1 MKFKEHLSIFIRGLR
16 QYHAYAP
23 KYFVS
28 HSLGDI
34 VRAVTPYVPVYFSAR
49 LIDAL
54 ASGEP
59 AARLIMYVALTVGLT
74 FILHL
79 ISGYLSSVDAKTDYN
94 CYRQEQWAYSEK
106 AMSMAY
112 ESIEDRDIYHL
123 KHQIEAESQT
133 GYNIYQLRHSFSNM
147 IGALTRIIASASMSF
162 SFFTLASV
170 PLGMKLV
177 TVAVTAVTVVCNVLT
192 TSMQMKERCKFFRNN
207 VFINVYLDKFCDYIG
222 NYSAGKDIRLYG
234 MGDMLAEKRA
244 ETESGFYRSSIR
256 LSYKLALIALPG
268 QILNTVL
275 QFVLYAV
282 LIYGAL
288 KGDVTVG
295 SIAKYVSCVTMLL
308 GAVTTLIVGINTTLE
323 NNLHLKQYF
332 SYFDIP
338 NNMYKGTLTV
348 EKRDDREYYVEFCNV
363 SFKYPNTDTYALRNV
378 NIKFKVGEKLAVV
391 GVNGSGKSTFI
402 KLMCRL
408 YDPTEGEILLNGVDI
423 RKYDYDEYMSI
434 FSVVFQ
440 DFKLFSFPL
449 GQNVAASLD
458 YDKERVVTC
467 LTQAGFSSRLREMH
481 MGTKTC
487 LYKDFDNNGVEIS
500 GGEAQKIALARALYK
515 DAPFFVLDEPT
526 ASLDPISEYEV
537 YSKFNEITG
546 DRTAVYIS
554 HRLASCRF
562 CDNIAVFD
570 NGSVIQFGT
579 HDSLLE
585 DESGK
590 YYELWHAQAQYYT

>member
-34 VRAVTPYVPVYFSAR
+34 VRAVTPYVAVYFSAR

-54 ASGEP
+54 ASEEP

-123 KHQIEAESQT
+123 KHQIEAKSQT

-162 SFFTLASV
+162 SFFTLTSV
-170 PLGMKLV
+170 PLGMKLAA
-177 TVAVTAVTVVCNVLT
+177 VAVTAVTVVCNVLT
-192 TSMQMKERCKFFRNN
+192 TSKQMKERCEFFRNN
-207 VFINVYLDKFCDYIG
+207 VFMNVYLDKFSDYIG
-222 NYSAGKDIRLYG
+222 NYGAGKDIRLYG
-234 MGDMLAEKRA
+234 MEDMLAEKRA
-244 ETESGFYRSSIR
+244 ETESSFYRRSIHVDNR
-256 LSYKLALIALPG
+256 LALMSLPG
-268 QILNTVL
+268 QLLNTVL

-288 KGDVTVG
+288 KGDVSVG

-332 SYFDIP
+332 LYFDIP
-338 NNMYKGTLTV
+338 NNMYKGSLTV

-408 YDPTEGEILLNGVDI
+408 YDPTEGVILLNGVDI

-440 DFKLFSFPL
+440 DFRLFSFPL

-467 LTQAGFSSRLREMH
+467 LTQAGFGDRLGEMT
-481 MGTKTC
+481 MGTQTC

-562 CDNIAVFD
+562 CDRIAVFD
-570 NGSVIQFGT
+570 NGSVIQYGT

>member
-1 MKFKEHLSIFIRGLR
+1 MKKLILTLAVLFCAISASAQDGWTVGGRIGSGF
-16 QYHAYAP
+16 QAVTSYHG
-23 KYFVS
+23 
-28 HSLGDI
+28 LGD
-34 VRAVTPYVPVYFSAR
+34 VAGKPFYLEAR
-49 LIDAL
+49 FGMSWCNAGATVMADFTAL
-54 ASGEP
+54 A
-59 AARLIMYVALTVGLT
+59 A
-74 FILHL
+74 
-79 ISGYLSSVDAKTDYN
+79 
-94 CYRQEQWAYSEK
+94 W
-106 AMSMAY
+106 
-112 ESIEDRDIYHL
+112 
-123 KHQIEAESQT
+123 
-133 GYNIYQLRHSFSNM
+133 
-147 IGALTRIIASASMSF
+147 
-162 SFFTLASV
+162 
-170 PLGMKLV
+170 
-177 TVAVTAVTVVCNVLT
+177 
-192 TSMQMKERCKFFRNN
+192 RCFEF
-207 VFINVYLDKFCDYIG
+207 G

-268 QILNTVL
+268 QLLNTVL

-408 YDPTEGEILLNGVDI
+408 YDPTEGVILLNGVDI
-423 RKYDYDEYMSI
+423 RKYDYDEYMSL

-467 LTQAGFSSRLREMH
+467 LTQAGFSSRLGEMP
-481 MGTKTC
+481 MGTETC
-487 LYKDFDNNGVEIS
+487 LYKDYDNNGVEIS

-546 DRTAVYIS
+546 GRTAVYIS

-579 HDSLLE
+579 HDSLLA

>member
-162 SFFTLASV
+162 SFFTLTSV
-170 PLGMKLV
+170 LLGMKLAA
-177 TVAVTAVTVVCNVLT
+177 VAVTAVTVVCNVLT
-192 TSMQMKERCKFFRNN
+192 TSKQMKERCKFFRNN
-207 VFINVYLDKFCDYIG
+207 VFMNVYLDKFSDYIG
-222 NYSAGKDIRLYG
+222 NYGAGKDIRLYG
-234 MGDMLAEKRA
+234 MEDMLAEKRA
-244 ETESGFYRSSIR
+244 ETESSFYRRSIHVDNR
-256 LSYKLALIALPG
+256 LALMSLPG
-268 QILNTVL
+268 QLLNTVL

-288 KGDVTVG
+288 KGDVSVG

-338 NNMYKGTLTV
+338 NNMYKGSLTV

-408 YDPTEGEILLNGVDI
+408 YDPTEGVILLNGVDI

-440 DFKLFSFPL
+440 DFRLFSFPL

-467 LTQAGFSSRLREMH
+467 LTQAGLGDRLGEMP
-481 MGTKTC
+481 MGTQTC

-562 CDNIAVFD
+562 CDRIAVFD
-570 NGSVIQFGT
+570 NGSVIQYGT

>member
-133 GYNIYQLRHSFSNM
+133 GYNLYQIRHSFSNM
-147 IGALTRIIASASMSF
+147 IGAVTRIIASASMSF
-162 SFFTLASV
+162 SFFTLTSV
-170 PLGMKLV
+170 PLGMKLAA
-177 TVAVTAVTVVCNVLT
+177 VAVTAVTVVCNVLT
-192 TSMQMKERCKFFRNN
+192 TSKQMKERCKFFRNN
-207 VFINVYLDKFCDYIG
+207 VFMNVYLDKFSDYIG
-222 NYSAGKDIRLYG
+222 NYGAGKDIRLYG
-234 MGDMLAEKRA
+234 MEDMLAEKRA
-244 ETESGFYRSSIR
+244 ETESSFYRRSIHVDNR
-256 LSYKLALIALPG
+256 LALMSLPG
-268 QILNTVL
+268 QLLNTVL

-338 NNMYKGTLTV
+338 NNMYKGSLTV

-408 YDPTEGEILLNGVDI
+408 YDPTEGVILLNGVDI
-423 RKYDYDEYMSI
+423 RKYDYDEYMSL

-467 LTQAGFSSRLREMH
+467 LTQAGFGDRLGEMP
-481 MGTKTC
+481 MGTQTC

-562 CDNIAVFD
+562 CDRIAVFD
-570 NGSVIQFGT
+570 NGSVIQYGT

>member
-162 SFFTLASV
+162 SFFTLTSV
-170 PLGMKLV
+170 PLGMKLAA
-177 TVAVTAVTVVCNVLT
+177 VAVTAVTVVCNVLT
-192 TSMQMKERCKFFRNN
+192 TSKQMKERCKFFRNN
-207 VFINVYLDKFCDYIG
+207 VFMNVYLDKFSDYIG
-222 NYSAGKDIRLYG
+222 NYGAGKDIRLYG
-234 MGDMLAEKRA
+234 MEDMLAEKRA
-244 ETESGFYRSSIR
+244 ETESSFYRRSIHVDNR
-256 LSYKLALIALPG
+256 LALMSLPG
-268 QILNTVL
+268 QLLNTVL

-288 KGDVTVG
+288 KGDVSVG

-338 NNMYKGTLTV
+338 NNMYKGSLTV

-408 YDPTEGEILLNGVDI
+408 YDPTEGVILLNGVDI

-440 DFKLFSFPL
+440 DFRLFSFPL

-467 LTQAGFSSRLREMH
+467 LTQAGFGDRLGEMP
-481 MGTKTC
+481 MGTQTC

-562 CDNIAVFD
+562 CDRIAVFD
-570 NGSVIQFGT
+570 NGSVIQYGT

>member
-162 SFFTLASV
+162 SFFTLTSV
-170 PLGMKLV
+170 PLGMKLAA
-177 TVAVTAVTVVCNVLT
+177 VAVTAVTVVCNVLT
-192 TSMQMKERCKFFRNN
+192 TSKQMKERCKFFRNN
-207 VFINVYLDKFCDYIG
+207 VFMNVYLDKFSDYIG
-222 NYSAGKDIRLYG
+222 NYGAGKDIRLYG
-234 MGDMLAEKRA
+234 MEDMLAEKRA
-244 ETESGFYRSSIR
+244 ETESSFYRRSIHVDNR
-256 LSYKLALIALPG
+256 LALMSLPG
-268 QILNTVL
+268 QLLNTVL

-288 KGDVTVG
+288 KGDVSVG

-338 NNMYKGTLTV
+338 NNMYKGSLTV

-408 YDPTEGEILLNGVDI
+408 YDPTEGVILLNGVDI

-440 DFKLFSFPL
+440 DFRLFSFPL

-467 LTQAGFSSRLREMH
+467 LTQAGFGDRLGEMP
-481 MGTKTC
+481 MGTQTC

-526 ASLDPISEYEV
+526 SSLDPISEYEV

-562 CDNIAVFD
+562 CDRIAVFD

-579 HDSLLE
+579 HDSLLA

>member
-1 MKFKEHLSIFIRGLR
+1 
-16 QYHAYAP
+16 
-23 KYFVS
+23 
-28 HSLGDI
+28 
-34 VRAVTPYVPVYFSAR
+34 
-49 LIDAL
+49 
-54 ASGEP
+54 
-59 AARLIMYVALTVGLT
+59 MYVALTVGLT

-79 ISGYLSSVDAKTDYN
+79 ISRYLSSVDAKTEYE

-123 KHQIEAESQT
+123 KHQVEAKSQT

-162 SFFTLASV
+162 SFFTLESV
-170 PLGMKLV
+170 PLSMKLL
-177 TVAVTAVTVVCNVLT
+177 TVAVTAVTVVSNVLT
-192 TSMQMKERCKFFRNN
+192 TSMQMKERCKFFGNN
-207 VFINVYLDKFCDYIG
+207 VFINVYLEKFCDYIG

-234 MGDMLAEKRA
+234 MGDMLAKKRA
-244 ETESGFYRSSIR
+244 ETENCFYRRSIHVDH
-256 LSYKLALIALPG
+256 KLALMSLPG
-268 QILNTVL
+268 QLLNTVL

-338 NNMYKGTLTV
+338 NNMYKGSLTV

-408 YDPTEGEILLNGVDI
+408 YDPTEGVILLNGVDI
-423 RKYDYDEYMSI
+423 RKYDYDEYMSL

-467 LTQAGFSSRLREMH
+467 LTQAGFSSRLGEMP
-481 MGTKTC
+481 MGTETC

-579 HDSLLE
+579 HDSLLA